1 MGLFTPGRPLH
12 VWRSLDDWS
21 ERRETNGGGCGRH
34 NDLWPQVLTKN
45 SSGQAISNSGKN
57 RRMKAVLLLSCFVLA
72 SIHFAEAQ
80 QLEGR
85 VPRIGFLGAASAS
98 ALVPR
103 LDAFRQGL
111 HDLGYIEGKNIVI
124 EYRYADG
131 NADRIPDL
139 GAELVGLKVDIIVTY
154 QTPSVLALK
163 KVSTTIPI
171 VFTMLSFPVENGI
184 VASFARPGGNA
195 TGLTVLSEELNGK
208 RLELLKE
215 TVPKSTRIAVLSN
228 PANPTQPLEWKEI
241 QATAQVLGMKL
252 QSLPVRSSK
261 DFDSAFEAALTE
273 RAQALLNFPEA
284 IFSMNVNRI
293 LEFAAKNKLPAMYS
307 DPQYTTAG
315 GLMSYSPI
323 QTDLFRRAATYV
335 DKILKGAKP
344 ADLPVEQPTKF
355 ELVINL
361 KTAKQIG
368 LTIPPSVLARADRV
382 IK

>member
-1 MGLFTPGRPLH
+1 
-12 VWRSLDDWS
+12 
-21 ERRETNGGGCGRH
+21 
-34 NDLWPQVLTKN
+34 
-45 SSGQAISNSGKN
+45 
-57 RRMKAVLLLSCFVLA
+57 MKTVLLLIVCVFGM
-72 SIHFAEAQ
+72 IHPAEAQ
-80 QLEGR
+80 RLEGR

-98 ALVPR
+98 ALSVR

-111 HDLGYIEGKNIVI
+111 HDLGYIEGKNIAI

-131 NADRIPDL
+131 NPNLVPELA
-139 GAELVGLKVDIIVTY
+139 AELVGLKVDLIVTY
-154 QTPSVLALK
+154 QTPSVLAFK
-163 KVSTTIPI
+163 KTSTTIPI

-215 TVPKSTRIAVLSN
+215 TVPNITRIAVLSN
-228 PANPTQPLEWKEI
+228 PTNPTQPLEWKEI
-241 QATAQVLGMKL
+241 QATAQVLGLKL
-252 QSLPVRSSK
+252 QSLAVRSSK
-261 DFDSAFEAALTE
+261 DFDSAFEAALRE
-273 RAQALLNFPEA
+273 RPQALLNLPEA
-284 IFSMNVNRI
+284 LFSTNVNRI
-293 LEFAAKNKLPAMYS
+293 VEFAAKNKLAAMYS
-307 DPQYTTAG
+307 DPQYASAG

-323 QTDLFRRAATYV
+323 YTDLFRRAAIFV

-361 KTAKQIG
+361 KTAKQLG
-368 LTIPPSVLARADRV
+368 LTIPSSVLAKTDRV